1 MPRIHKRSGS
11 AVPFTSE
18 GKFKCAGDSAN
29 VTVACRFD
37 TRFVHMEQEPGRRR
51 RSRWPKEAREL
62 VKAYLANRAGGDSS
76 KGVAKFRDLVTR
88 LHELTGYPR
97 RTCLYFARQ
106 VGVKD
111 KQLYAEWTTAEQQ
124 KLLDLIALYPPFEV
138 AKIMRRTPGAI
149 RGMLYRLEATAQMG
163 REWFTPYTLATAL
176 HIRVQEV
183 QKWILLG
190 WLKTRIVETGQLKKH
205 IIDPDDFANFCKQHR
220 KAVVGRRL
228 NADRLDFVHKFV
240 FPPSH
245 VELLPARE
253 QGYKKRQRLNEL
265 ESAQAG
271 LKFETQ
277 SEQSESSAHE
287 GAAAGA

>member
-1 MPRIHKRSGS
+1 MK
-11 AVPFTSE
+11 

-51 RSRWPKEAREL
+51 RSRWPKEAREI
-62 VKAYLANRAGGDSS
+62 VKAYLADRADRSS
-76 KGVAKFRDLVTR
+76 PRELPKLRDLVTR

-106 VGVKD
+106 LGVKD
-111 KQLYAEWTTAEQQ
+111 RQRYSEWTTAEQQ
-124 KLLDLIALYPPFEV
+124 KLLDLIALNPPFEV

-149 RGMLYRLEATAQMG
+149 RGMLYRLGATAQMG
-163 REWFTPYTLATAL
+163 REWFTPYTLAIAL
-176 HIRVQEV
+176 HIRAQEV
-183 QKWILLG
+183 QRWISLG
-190 WLKTRIVETGQLKKH
+190 WLKTRIVETSQLKKH
-205 IIDPDDFANFCKQHR
+205 IIDPDDFVIFCKQHR
-220 KAVVGRRL
+220 KTVVGRRL

-253 QGYKKRQRLNEL
+253 QGYKKRQRLNEF
-265 ESAQAG
+265 ESAQGG
-271 LKFETQ
+271 LKFEPQ
-277 SEQSESSAHE
+277 SEQSESSGHE
-287 GAAAGA
+287 GAAAEA